1 MWTRRAGENGDP
13 RGVRGHG
20 GDELNSIQHPP
31 PPPPPPY
38 MRTEAILRRNA
49 SSGKCSPFLPPVWGR
64 GGRLFSTAKIRR
76 FPEGSARNS
85 ICSRITSPRPIY
97 RPFLNEFWVE
107 PSPGPSCARRVPPRI
122 NVTRQQ
128 RVFSPLCASV
138 VQNNFLRFREKLFLK
153 RTFQQFGVI
162 TRRYIY
168 NPFSMVLEGSLEE
181 IFFFKLITIVFW
193 LYISLYLF
201 LWNYIKYGKNNMLN

>member
-1 MWTRRAGENGDP
+1 MHRAAN
-13 RGVRGHG
+13 VLLFFLQYG
-20 GDELNSIQHPP
+20 G
-31 PPPPPPY
+31 
-38 MRTEAILRRNA
+38 
-49 SSGKCSPFLPPVWGR
+49 
-64 GGRLFSTAKIRR
+64 GGGWLFSTAKIRR

-162 TRRYIY
+162 TRRYLYIY
-168 NPFSMVLEGSLEE
+168 IRFPWFSGSLEE
-181 IFFFKLITIVFW
+181 VFFFFKLITIVFW